1 MTKIVFSNEATFRLS
16 SHVAIVR
23 MRWLTF
29 SVRHLNA
36 IKSTAGRS
44 FLGIKPL
51 PALQQM

>member
-1 MTKIVFSNEATFRLS
+1 VWPEL
-16 SHVAIVR
+16 
-23 MRWLTF
+23 
-29 SVRHLNA
+29 RHLNA